1 MIIIITW
8 IHRFLISNIRKVLK
22 KLLET
27 KVRTTVFPKMLNIFL
42 HFVIPV
48 PVNTT
53 PLPLAKNF

>member
-8 IHRFLISNIRKVLK
+8 IHHFLISNIRKVLK
-22 KLLET
+22 KLLEN

-53 PLPLAKNF
+53 PLPLPKNL